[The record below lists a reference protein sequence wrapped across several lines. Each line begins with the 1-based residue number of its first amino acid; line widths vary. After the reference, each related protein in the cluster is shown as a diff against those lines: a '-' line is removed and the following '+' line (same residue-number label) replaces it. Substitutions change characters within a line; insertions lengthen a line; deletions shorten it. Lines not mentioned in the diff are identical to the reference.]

1 MLFDRDGR
9 PKLVKATLEL
19 ADAASQALDLRRLY
33 LFNISRHRPSAK
45 LIADTSAKA
54 RYIQKDVV
62 HIPSDSVV
70 STSREGT
77 WQEVSAHL
85 GSVGSRFGCN
95 IKDAPLGQIAA
106 HPRLVHVSQG
116 TYKEKRTRIA
126 QATASQHP
134 TSIAKYGRR
143 AFRSHLNLSLGNAGL
158 EQ

>member
-54 RYIQKDVV
+54 RHIQKDVV

-85 GSVGSRFGCN
+85 GSSRFTTWM
-95 IKDAPLGQIAA
+95 Q
-106 HPRLVHVSQG
+106 HQR
-116 TYKEKRTRIA
+116 RTIGADRR
-126 QATASQHP
+126 TSASGARF
-134 TSIAKYGRR
+134 TRD
-143 AFRSHLNLSLGNAGL
+143 L
-158 EQ
+158 